1 MICKIMFIF
10 TFLYSFY
17 SSFSQIKF
25 FKSDKEV
32 ISSLLTYE
40 HLLSF
45 TNYDPECPMCPS
57 ELYQPIPSTT
67 TKRGEY
73 HPELPQPPPELHRFN
88 KTLYTFE
95 LLRLLNQS
103 QQALIKF
110 SMLCQTFDAPA
121 DHPPSAEQ
129 DSQLNDCANM
139 ILYSEFLVK
148 LLHMHDKELEFSH
161 ADTVMFIEMANSR
174 LAASSND
181 ASELFTNFHFLIAN
195 PNIRFKCYCKQISS
209 NCLVLTILPFSY
221 RVVRQLSF
229 IAEPDKRNEKFIS
242 KLDGQYGALAVP
254 IFIYKIT
261 FHSLSQILLKSVE
274 GEELVK
280 SDNWNLFYDYSL
292 PCNKFYYDLYSK
304 PTYEKTQRPDEIA
317 LEDFCKSVEILY
329 WNSFTD
335 SVYKSL
341 QYGFEIDDGDISLVM
356 EKISMKSVHCIDIT
370 EFVIYTCKHLKP
382 LVNAYFERFPEHCIN
397 DLIDYIFGIGRD
409 VRDAEK
415 FELLKLKDIFSKSK
429 DCINCHPNNDVL
441 KSAFLSY
448 IQTHFTLIPK
458 LASNYYFFDYE
469 NIQNVN
475 YRPGGDERAE
485 RRKEKLLATYQRV
498 ENDETD
504 LCEIM
509 QRGKH
514 VHSANHDESVMMGD
528 VDIALTIK
536 DEEDEGI
543 EQVGEEVDSDHSAF
557 IFSKPFFVGFSY
569 NFSFKN
575 GSQILKTTSI
585 PTCLYELFSAKSDIN
600 LEG

>member
-1 MICKIMFIF
+1 
-10 TFLYSFY
+10 
-17 SSFSQIKF
+17 
-25 FKSDKEV
+25 
-32 ISSLLTYE
+32 
-40 HLLSF
+40 
-45 TNYDPECPMCPS
+45 MCPN
-57 ELYQPIPSTT
+57 ELYKPIPST

-88 KTLYTFE
+88 KTLYNFE
-95 LLRLLNQS
+95 LLELLNQS

-110 SMLCQTFDAPA
+110 SMLSQTFEHLTV
-121 DHPPSAEQ
+121 DHLPSVDQ
-129 DSQLNDCANM
+129 PSQLNDCANM

-174 LAASSND
+174 LAKNAG
-181 ASELFTNFHFLIAN
+181 SELFTNFHFLIAN

-209 NCLVLTILPFSY
+209 NCLMLTILPFSY
-221 RVVRQLSF
+221 KVVRQLSF
-229 IAEPDKRNEKFIS
+229 IAEPDKRNEKLIS
-242 KLDGQYGALAVP
+242 ELDGEYGALAVP

-261 FHSLSQILLKSVE
+261 FHNLSQILLKTVE
-274 GEELVK
+274 GEDLVK
-280 SDNWNLFYDYSL
+280 SDSWNLFYDYSL

-304 PTYEKTQRPDEIA
+304 PSYEKTPRPDEIA

-341 QYGFEIDDGDISLVM
+341 QYGFELDERDISLVM
-356 EKISMKSVHCIDIT
+356 EKISMKSIHYIDIT
-370 EFVIYTCKHLKP
+370 EFLIYTCKHLKP
-382 LVNAYFERFPEHCIN
+382 LVNAYFERFSGHCIN
-397 DLIDYIFGIGRD
+397 DLIDYIYGIGIDSRD
-409 VRDAEK
+409 VEQ
-415 FELLKLKDIFSKSK
+415 FELLKLKNIFRQSK

-448 IQTHFTLIPK
+448 IQTHFTIIPG
-458 LASNYYFFDYE
+458 LASSYYFFDYE

-485 RRKEKLLATYQRV
+485 RRKEKLLSTYQRV

-514 VHSANHDESVMMGD
+514 VHSANHGDSELGD
-528 VDIALTIK
+528 VDIALNIK
-536 DEEDEGI
+536 DEEDEG
-543 EQVGEEVDSDHSAF
+543 VGQEDESDSDHSAL

-585 PTCLYELFSAKSDIN
+585 PTCLYELFSAQSDIN
-600 LEG
+600 LEGLFNA